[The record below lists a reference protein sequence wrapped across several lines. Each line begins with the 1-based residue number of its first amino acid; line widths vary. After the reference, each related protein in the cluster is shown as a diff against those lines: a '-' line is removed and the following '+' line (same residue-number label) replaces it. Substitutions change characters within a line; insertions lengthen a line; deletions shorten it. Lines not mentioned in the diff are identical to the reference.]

1 MSGKQSATAPR
12 LQGREGEWEM
22 VIGLEVHAQIKSASK
37 LFSGAATDFGANP
50 NEQVSLVDA
59 AMPGML
65 PVLNRFCV
73 EQAVRSALGLGC
85 EVQRRSVFD
94 RKNYFYPDL
103 PQGYQISQYSD
114 PIAKGGEVLIETDA
128 GTRRVRL
135 VRLHLEQD
143 AGKSLHDQAPG
154 TTLVDLNRTGV
165 ALMEIVSEPDMR
177 SAEEAAAFVRKLRSL
192 LRYLGTCDG
201 NMEEG
206 SLRADINVSVRRPD
220 APYGTRCEVKN
231 LNSARFLQQAVRF
244 EAERQI
250 QLIEDGGTVE
260 QETRL
265 FDTGS
270 GRTRSMR
277 SKEDAQDYRYF
288 PDPDLLPLVL
298 DEAWIEGIRASL
310 VELPD
315 ARRDRFV
322 KDCGLS
328 TTDAAVLV
336 EEKAT
341 AEYYER
347 ASKGRDPLRVAN
359 WILHELFA
367 YLNREKVAIEECPV
381 TSDFLGQLV
390 DLVENQTISGKIA
403 KQVLEKTWSEGI
415 APAEIIEREGL
426 AQVTDSSAIEETVDR
441 VIEANPDEVE
451 RARKKPSLAGWFV
464 GQVMKETKGRADPK
478 QVNAL
483 VRSKLSLGD
492 S

>member
-1 MSGKQSATAPR
+1 MSAEQTAKAPR
-12 LQGREGEWEM
+12 LQGSDGEWEM
-22 VIGLEVHAQIKSASK
+22 VIGLEVHAQVKSASK
-37 LFSGAATDFGANP
+37 LFSDAATEFGAEP
-50 NEQVSLVDA
+50 NAQVSLVDA

-73 EQAVRSALGLGC
+73 EQAVRSAIGLGC
-85 EVQRRSVFD
+85 EVQQRSVFD

-114 PIAKGGEVLIETDA
+114 PIAKGGEVLVETDA
-128 GTRRVRL
+128 GARRVRL

-143 AGKSLHDQAPG
+143 AGKSMHDQIPG
-154 TTLVDLNRTGV
+154 ATLVDLNRTGV

-177 SAEEAAAFVRKLRSL
+177 SAEEAGAFVRKLRSV

-206 SLRADINVSVRRPD
+206 SLRADINVSVRRPGES
-220 APYGTRCEVKN
+220 YGTRCEVKN

-250 QLIEDGGTVE
+250 QIIENGGTVE

-265 FDTGS
+265 FDPGS
-270 GRTRSMR
+270 GHTRSMR

-298 DEAWIEGIRASL
+298 EESWIEKIRASL

-322 KDCGLS
+322 ADYGLS
-328 TTDAAVLV
+328 ETDAAVLV
-336 EEKAT
+336 EERAT
-341 AEYYER
+341 AEYYEQ
-347 ASKGRDPLRVAN
+347 AAKGRDPLRVAN
-359 WILHELFA
+359 WILNELFA
-367 YLNREKVAIEECPV
+367 YLNRDKVAIEDCPV
-381 TSDFLGQLV
+381 TSEYLGQLV
-390 DLVENQTISGKIA
+390 DLVENETVSGKIA
-403 KQVLEKTWSEGI
+403 KQVLEKVWSDGA
-415 APAEIIEREGL
+415 APADIVKRDDL
-426 AQVTDSSAIEETVDR
+426 AQVTDSSAIEEAVNR
-441 VIEANPDEVE
+441 VIEDNPEEVE

-464 GQVMKETKGRADPK
+464 GQVMKETQGRADPK

-483 VRSKLSLGD
+483 VRSKLGLGD
-492 S
+492 